1 MARIPTL
8 IEDPNIPGRVIGV
21 NRKRLDEIP
30 YWLLTDL
37 PNNIVTV
44 PARQSSPLQTLI
56 LSQIGPM
63 RITNFGIQRTGACRV
78 FLRLQ
83 DGDSPKALMNSAIH
97 VDAICG
103 NVGQPYNLPEA
114 LFVDEKRTLQAG
126 FTDLSGAANNI
137 RFVAHGSKWTSQQS
151 DPTMERTRQRLE
163 KKQYLSTPFWYTT
176 DGNGPVVVGIGAT
189 VNAVVTIGQDHF
201 FDIMTLSHV
210 ATGLYNI
217 NITHAQTGESL
228 IQGPQ
233 EADYQIGSELLFGN
247 GNFPFRLH
255 EPRMIQYG
263 QKLLVTI
270 TNRHVAQN
278 TIYLA
283 LGGRAITVRMW
294 G

>member
-8 IEDPNIPGRVIGV
+8 IEDPNIPGRIIGV

-44 PARQSSPLQTLI
+44 AARQSSTMQTLI

-63 RITNFGIQRTGACRV
+63 RITNFGIQRSGACRV
-78 FLRLQ
+78 FLRIQ
-83 DGDSPKALMNSAIH
+83 DGSTPRALMNSAIH

-103 NVGQPYNLPEA
+103 NVGQPYYLPEA
-114 LFVDEKRTLQAG
+114 LYVDEGRTLQAA
-126 FTDLSGAANNI
+126 FTDLSNAPNNI
-137 RFVAHGSKWTSQQS
+137 RFVAHGTKWATQQS

-163 KKQYLSTPFWYTT
+163 KRQYLSVPYWYTT

-189 VNAVVTIGQDHF
+189 VVATVTIGQDTHF
-201 FDIMTLSHV
+201 DLMTLSHV
-210 ATGLYNI
+210 ASGLYNI
-217 NITHAQTGESL
+217 NIVHGQTGESL

-247 GNFPFRLH
+247 GNFPFRFH
-255 EPRMIQYG
+255 EPRMFTYG
-263 QKLLVTI
+263 QKLVLTI
-270 TNRHVAQN
+270 TNRAAGIN
-278 TIYLA
+278 TIYFA
-283 LGGRAITVRMW
+283 FGGRALTLKMW